1 MIQPLA
7 TGFGQLNFMEALSQ
21 DPAYAFSLIVDLISI
36 LIRGLIYWLVL
47 KAVSM
52 GLNMIVE
59 TDLNYKD
66 KFEGVTHE
74 Q

>member
-1 MIQPLA
+1 MMQPLA
-7 TGFGQLNFMEALSQ
+7 TGFGQLNFMEVLSQ

-59 TDLNYKD
+59 IDLNYKD